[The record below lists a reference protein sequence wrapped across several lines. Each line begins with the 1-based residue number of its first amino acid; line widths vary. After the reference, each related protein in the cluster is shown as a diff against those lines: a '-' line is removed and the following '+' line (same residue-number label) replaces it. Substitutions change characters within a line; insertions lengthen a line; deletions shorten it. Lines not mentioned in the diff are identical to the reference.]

1 MEDIRAR
8 ADARLEEALAA
19 AGMADPRPA
28 CRDRLKALK
37 AASSTAFA
45 RAVDHFEHTLVPAVA
60 GGAEPLAQWLEYAR
74 VLAEA
79 SGPGRT
85 VIVDSGGRARPYHGP
100 TPPKAAA
107 PADAS
112 EADLFEP
119 GSDAGSESSLGGAVP
134 AAGAPEAPPGAS
146 LAGGL
151 VLFLS
156 QDTRRGVLP
165 LLVPQAPS
173 PAQTASL
180 DLLVRGRREP

>member
-1 MEDIRAR
+1 MDDIRAR

-28 CRDRLKALK
+28 SRDRLKALN

-45 RAVDHFEHTLVPAVA
+45 RAVDYFEHTLVPAVA
-60 GGAEPLAQWLEYAR
+60 GGAEPLTQWLEYAR

-85 VIVDSGGRARPYHGP
+85 VIVDRGGRARPYHGA
-100 TPPKAAA
+100 TAPKAPAR
-107 PADAS
+107 ADAP
-112 EADLFEP
+112 EADLFAP
-119 GSDAGSESSLGGAVP
+119 GSDASPEASPSSDVP
-134 AAGAPEAPPGAS
+134 AAGAPEAPALAS

-156 QDTRRGVLP
+156 QDTRRGVWP